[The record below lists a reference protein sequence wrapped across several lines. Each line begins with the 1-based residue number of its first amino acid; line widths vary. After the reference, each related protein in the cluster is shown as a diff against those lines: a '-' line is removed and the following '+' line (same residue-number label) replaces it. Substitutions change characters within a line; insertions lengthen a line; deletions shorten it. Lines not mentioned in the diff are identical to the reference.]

1 METGAAGVGREDEA
15 GSGPGRPAPPA
26 DGARAS
32 GAEAL
37 TQAAGTG
44 AERGGRPYDVV
55 LFGATG
61 FVGELTAAYL
71 AEHAP
76 AECRWA
82 LAGRNRDGLI
92 ALRDRLAARWPHS
105 AGLPLVVADAA
116 DPRSLRELAEST
128 RVVAT
133 TVGPYVW
140 YGDGL
145 VAACAEAGTDCV
157 DLTGEAEFVD
167 LTYVRHDARARETGA
182 RIVHACGFDS
192 VPHDL
197 GVYFTVQQLPEG
209 VPLRVDGFVRAG
221 ATFSGGTF
229 ASALT
234 AFGRGR
240 EILRAARERRLHE
253 PRSVTRRARAPLG
266 GPRFSRET
274 GTWALPLPT
283 LDPQVVARSAA
294 ALERYGPDFRYRH
307 YASVK
312 TLPMALGGAAAV
324 GAGVAAAQLPPVRS
338 WLMGRYQAGQGPSE
352 ERRARSWFTVRFV
365 GEGGG
370 RRVFTEVSGGD
381 PGYDETAKML
391 AESAL
396 CLAFDPLP
404 KTAGQVT
411 TAAAMGDALTT
422 RLRAAGIRFRV
433 AHRS

>member
-1 METGAAGVGREDEA
+1 METGADAGREA
-15 GSGPGRPAPPA
+15 GR
-26 DGARAS
+26 
-32 GAEAL
+32 E
-37 TQAAGTG
+37 TG
-44 AERGGRPYDVV
+44 ARPYDVV
-55 LFGATG
+55 LYGATG
-61 FVGELTAAYL
+61 FVGELTAEYL

-76 AECRWA
+76 AGCRWA
-82 LAGRNRDGLI
+82 IAGRSPAKLA
-92 ALRDRLAARWPHS
+92 ALRDRLAAGRPHL
-105 AGLPLVVADAA
+105 AGLPLLVADAE
-116 DPRSLRELAEST
+116 DPVSLRALAGAA
-128 RVVAT
+128 RVVAS

-140 YGDGL
+140 YGEGL
-145 VAACAEAGTDCV
+145 VAACADAGTDYL

-167 LTYVRHDARARETGA
+167 LMYVRHDARARETGA

-197 GVYFTVQQLPEG
+197 GVLFTVERLPEG

-221 ATFSGGTF
+221 AVFSGGTF

-240 EILRAARERRLHE
+240 QMLRAARDRRLHA
-253 PRSVTRRARAPLG
+253 PRLVGRRAHAPLG
-266 GPRFSRET
+266 APRFSTET

-312 TLPMALGGAAAV
+312 TLPMALGGTAALGAAV
-324 GAGVAAAQLPPVRS
+324 TAAQVPAARR
-338 WLMGRYQAGQGPSE
+338 WLMDRYAAGSGPSA
-352 ERRARSWFTVRFV
+352 ERRSRSWFTVRFV

-396 CLAFDPLP
+396 CLALDPLP

-411 TAAAMGDALTT
+411 TAVAMGDALIT
-422 RLRAAGIRFRV
+422 RLRAAGLRFRV
-433 AHRS
+433 AHAE

>member
-1 METGAAGVGREDEA
+1 METGADAGREPGEEA
-15 GSGPGRPAPPA
+15 
-26 DGARAS
+26 GARA
-32 GAEAL
+32 
-37 TQAAGTG
+37 
-44 AERGGRPYDVV
+44 YDVV
-55 LFGATG
+55 LYGATG
-61 FVGELTAAYL
+61 FVGELTAEYL

-76 AECRWA
+76 AGCRWA
-82 LAGRNRDGLI
+82 LAGRSAAKLA
-92 ALRDRLAARWPHS
+92 ALRDRLAAVRPHC
-105 AGLPLVVADAA
+105 ADLPLVVADSGDPAA
-116 DPRSLRELAEST
+116 LRELARSA
-128 RVVAT
+128 RVVAS

-140 YGDGL
+140 YGEGL
-145 VAACAEAGTDCV
+145 VAACADAGTDYL

-167 LTYVRHDARARETGA
+167 LMYVRHDARARETGA

-197 GVYFTVQQLPEG
+197 GVLFTVEQLPEG

-221 ATFSGGTF
+221 AVFSGGTF

-240 EILRAARERRLHE
+240 EILRAARERRLHA
-253 PRSVTRRARAPLG
+253 PRSVGRRARAPLG
-266 GPRFSRET
+266 APRFSTET

-294 ALERYGPDFRYRH
+294 ALDRYGPDFRYRH

-312 TLPMALGGAAAV
+312 TLPMALGGTAAIGAAV
-324 GAGVAAAQLPPVRS
+324 TAAQVPAARR
-338 WLMGRYQAGQGPSE
+338 WLMDRYQAGSGPSA

-396 CLAFDPLP
+396 CLALDPLP

-411 TAAAMGDALTT
+411 TAVAMGDALIA
-422 RLRAAGIRFRV
+422 RLRAAGLRFRV
-433 AHRS
+433 AHAE